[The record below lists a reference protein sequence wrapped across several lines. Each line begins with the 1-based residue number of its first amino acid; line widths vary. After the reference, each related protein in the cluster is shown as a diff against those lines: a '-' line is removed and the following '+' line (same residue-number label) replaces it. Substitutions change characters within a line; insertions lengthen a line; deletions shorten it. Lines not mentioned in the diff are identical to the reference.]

1 MTPFEPGDIV
11 KPRGASSFLA
21 PNRLYLV
28 TRPAGEDWSEVK
40 SIDNQMIIEMPNR
53 FFQLVVKSRV
63 KK

>member
-1 MTPFEPGDIV
+1 MIPFEPGDIV
-11 KPRGASSFLA
+11 KARGTTSILA

-40 SIDNQMIIEMPNR
+40 SIDNQMIIQMPNR

>member
-1 MTPFEPGDIV
+1 MIPFEPGDIV
-11 KPRGASSFLA
+11 KARGTTSILA

-28 TRPAGEDWSEVK
+28 TSPAGEGWSEVK
-40 SIDNQMIIEMPNR
+40 SIDNHMVIEMPNP